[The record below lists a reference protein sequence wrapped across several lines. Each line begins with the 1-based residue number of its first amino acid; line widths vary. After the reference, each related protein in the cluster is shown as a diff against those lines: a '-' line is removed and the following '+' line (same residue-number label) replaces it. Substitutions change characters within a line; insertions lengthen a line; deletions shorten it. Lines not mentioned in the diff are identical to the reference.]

1 MTNTLDLES
10 LLVARQRLVS
20 ELANYD
26 KEIVACV
33 RSEACAISQTLVE
46 PQGGWGPLPDLLQKM
61 HEDSKPGLETP
72 QLDYPPYFQDQPFLS
87 PDCPV
92 LHPAEASADR
102 LYAPLNQM
110 ELVRTRY

>member
-26 KEIVACV
+26 KEIVACL

-46 PQGGWGPLPDLLQKM
+46 PQGGWGPLPDVLEKM
-61 HEDSKPGLETP
+61 HEDSKAGLETP
-72 QLDYPPYFQDQPFLS
+72 QLDYPPYFHDQAFWR
-87 PDCPV
+87 PDRPV
-92 LHPAEASADR
+92 LDPAQDSADR
-102 LYAPLNQM
+102 LAGPLNRLG
-110 ELVRTRY
+110 LVL